1 MNAPAGPSVA
11 PAAARQI
18 AWFALVGL
26 VAATVHFAALLL
38 LVRAGGLP
46 PVWANVGAFALAF
59 AVSFGGHYHLTFRH
73 VRGRGWLDSL
83 WRWLASSLGGIAC
96 NQALFVLGLRH
107 FGQAAYPAIWLVVT
121 ALVTLLTFVLARWW
135 AFGRRTQGQT

>member
-1 MNAPAGPSVA
+1 MSAPAAAA

-26 VAATVHFAALLL
+26 AAAAVHFAALLL
-38 LVRAGGLP
+38 LVRAGGAAP
-46 PVWANVGAFALAF
+46 AWGNAGAFVLAF

-73 VRGRGWLDSL
+73 VRGRGWLASL
-83 WRWLASSLGGIAC
+83 WRWLASSLGGFAC

-107 FGQAAYPAIWLVVT
+107 FGQAAYPAIWLAVT
-121 ALVTLLTFVLARWW
+121 ALVTLLTFVLARCW
-135 AFGRRTQGQT
+135 AFGRRARGQA